1 MTCTRLP
8 FDVSSAF
15 YEQLSGVLALGAI
28 RHTTPMSCCQFANL
42 VRFVVA
48 FGLVAAA
55 VVFALGQCRTL
66 NVSAP
71 SQSVLSRDASSLLW
85 ILSQTESALQWRQR
99 ELQVCLAPPPAGHL
113 FGARVRGRGLSR
125 ALLCLSEGGA

>member
-1 MTCTRLP
+1 MTL
-8 FDVSSAF
+8 
-15 YEQLSGVLALGAI
+15 Y
-28 RHTTPMSCCQFANL
+28 TPMSCCQFANL

-99 ELQVCLAPPPAGHL
+99 ELQVCLARRHRRDTCSAPG
-113 FGARVRGRGLSR
+113 
-125 ALLCLSEGGA
+125 SEVAD